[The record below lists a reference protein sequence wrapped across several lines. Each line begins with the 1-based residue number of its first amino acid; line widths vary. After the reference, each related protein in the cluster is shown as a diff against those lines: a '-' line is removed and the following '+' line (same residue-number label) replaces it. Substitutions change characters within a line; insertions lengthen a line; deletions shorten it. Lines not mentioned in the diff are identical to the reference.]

1 MPFYRLYNHSIG
13 DNFFTTDQA
22 EVYDF
27 VDQLDYTDLGVT
39 AYVNP
44 Q

>member
-1 MPFYRLYNHSIG
+1 MPLHRIYNHTIG

-22 EVYDF
+22 EVYDL
-27 VDQLDYTDLGVT
+27 VNQLGYTYVGIT
-39 AYVNP
+39 AYANP